1 MRCITGLLTLAL
13 CVPTAAQAGRYK
25 NYSSGGS
32 APSTSQNA
40 FLAPSPY
47 SRGGR
52 AKTRLSFTTS
62 PLWALVGLAKIKGE
76 VRVLDR
82 VSFAVQAAG
91 GYSVPHAQPTAG
103 VGAQLA
109 VYMSGNFDR
118 GWSLGGNWMQFGSML
133 KPSELIG
140 SPWER
145 FEGAYLGWK
154 STAANRNVLELQL
167 GAQRWSRSDNSPLE
181 TEAVEI
187 LPTFGLNY
195 GWAW

>member
-1 MRCITGLLTLAL
+1 
-13 CVPTAAQAGRYK
+13 
-25 NYSSGGS
+25 
-32 APSTSQNA
+32 
-40 FLAPSPY
+40 
-47 SRGGR
+47 
-52 AKTRLSFTTS
+52 
-62 PLWALVGLAKIKGE
+62 
-76 VRVLDR
+76 
-82 VSFAVQAAG
+82 
-91 GYSVPHAQPTAG
+91 
-103 VGAQLA
+103 
-109 VYMSGNFDR
+109 MSGNFDR